1 MVVVL
6 VVYGERDGLLCCMVK
21 GVSGCGFVM
30 TMLYDVIR
38 VCDSFQVQDDDV
50 ED

>member
-1 MVVVL
+1 MV
-6 VVYGERDGLLCCMVK
+6 VVYGERVRLFWCTVK
-21 GVSGCGFVM
+21 GVSDCGFVM

-38 VCDSFQVQDDDV
+38 VCDSLQVWVDNV